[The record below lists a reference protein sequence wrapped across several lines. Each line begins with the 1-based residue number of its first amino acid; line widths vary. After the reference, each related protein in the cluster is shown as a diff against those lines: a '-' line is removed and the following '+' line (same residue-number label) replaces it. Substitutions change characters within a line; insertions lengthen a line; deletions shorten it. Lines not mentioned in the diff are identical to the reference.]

1 MATHAL
7 AATRPTVPAPSA
19 VLALLKPITWF
30 PPMWAYCC
38 GAVSAGAAFGERWPY
53 VLGGV
58 LLAGPLVCG
67 ASQAVNDWY
76 DRHVDAINEPDR
88 VIPSGRM
95 PGRWGL
101 YVAIAMSALSLL
113 LAAVLG
119 WVVFVAAI
127 IGLCFAWAYSAPPFR
142 LKRNGWWGNAAVG
155 LTYETLPWVTAAAA
169 AFAVIPP
176 GPILIV
182 ALLYGVGA
190 HGIMT
195 LNDFK
200 SIEGDRQTGLASL
213 PVMLGADRAAQ
224 LACAIMAVA
233 QLGVIA
239 LLFVWDRPWHGA
251 AVAILLAAQ
260 VASMARLLKDPKKH
274 AVWYS
279 AVGVGLYV
287 SGMMVSAFALMGIV
301 GAVAPGG

>member
-1 MATHAL
+1 MAVHAVTGL
-7 AATRPTVPAPSA
+7 RPPVPAPGA

-30 PPMWAYCC
+30 PPMWAYAC
-38 GAVSAGAAFGERWPY
+38 GAVSAGAATGERWPY

-67 ASQAVNDWY
+67 ASQAVNDWF
-76 DRHVDAINEPDR
+76 DRDVDAINEPHR

-101 YVAIAMSALSLL
+101 YVAIAMSGLSLV
-113 LAAVLG
+113 LAAFLG
-119 WVVFVAAI
+119 EVVILAAI
-127 IGLCFAWAYSAPPFR
+127 IGLAFAWAYSAPPFR
-142 LKRNGWWGNAAVG
+142 LKKNGWLGNAAVG

-169 AFAVIPP
+169 AFGAVPP

-182 ALLYGVGA
+182 ALLYGIGA

-224 LACAIMAVA
+224 LACAVMAAA
-233 QLGVIA
+233 QVGVIVS
-239 LLFVWDRPWHGA
+239 LLAWDRPWHAA
-251 AVAILLAAQ
+251 AVAVLLAAQ
-260 VASMARLLKDPKKH
+260 IVCMGRMLKDPKRY

-301 GAVAPGG
+301 GPMAPGG